1 MQIVPLLLHAAVLKC
16 KKWHLINDKS
26 LTLLPSIIWNL
37 ERGEWLELLK
47 LSNLQVFGSRIG
59 KFIVN
64 LQTLTKC
71 NEFMAHENN
80 LSIGVFIDGGYYAK
94 INEGFAEKREV
105 NLRGLLEYICQR
117 ISKEGEIERKYLY
130 VTECHYYRGRYRANE
145 AKSKN
150 LLYDERKFEDMLIEN
165 DVIFHYKHLRTDPRG
180 GVIEK
185 GVDTWFALD
194 TYELTLFR
202 QFDYVVLISGDAD
215 HEMLARKLKAL
226 KTHVI
231 LLTWDPANTA
241 STSRFLKEEVCSH
254 FDMNRAVSEDNNLL
268 KYLTI

>member
-1 MQIVPLLLHAAVLKC
+1 
-16 KKWHLINDKS
+16 
-26 LTLLPSIIWNL
+26 
-37 ERGEWLELLK
+37 
-47 LSNLQVFGSRIG
+47 
-59 KFIVN
+59 
-64 LQTLTKC
+64 
-71 NEFMAHENN
+71 MAHENN

-94 INEGFAEKREV
+94 INEGFAGKREV
-105 NLRGLLEYICQR
+105 NLKGLTDYICQR
-117 ISKEGEIERKYLY
+117 ISREEKIDRRHLY
-130 VTECHYYRGRYRANE
+130 VTECHYYRGRYRADD
-145 AKSKN
+145 AKSRN
-150 LLYDERKFEDMLIEN
+150 LRYSERKFEDMLIEN

-231 LLTWDPANTA
+231 LLTWDPANTS
-241 STSRFLKEEVCSH
+241 STSRFLKEDVCSH
-254 FDMNRAVSEDNNLL
+254 FDMNNALAEDPSLL
-268 KYLTI
+268 KTLTK